1 MSGAERLTRRGS
13 GVGVGDETGVGEAS
27 GTGEANGVT
36 VGLTSGRGVIVRR
49 CSAIVS
55 GKVLHAL
62 INVAIKTTAASFV
75 HRMKTVSNM
84 VVSINRVGVIIT
96 KTAPVSNRCEG

>member
-1 MSGAERLTRRGS
+1 
-13 GVGVGDETGVGEAS
+13 VGVGDETGAGEAS

-36 VGLTSGRGVIVRR
+36 VGLTIGRGVIVGR
-49 CSAIVS
+49 CSAVAS
-55 GKVLHAL
+55 SEVLHAV

-84 VVSINRVGVIIT
+84 VVSVNRVGVIIT
-96 KTAPVSNRCEG
+96 KTAPLSNR